1 MNAGIP
7 LGQSSL
13 SLSVRDGRPVLQLP
27 ARTPAS
33 GQPRQPAEHAELPP
47 VEILAVGHGRQ
58 RAGVRHV
65 ETAVGARLELL
76 ETNTDRIGDRHVFRA
91 DLRDPVTGLA
101 ATLELTSPAGISAL
115 RAQVH
120 LRNEGREPVTLLSVS
135 SLVLDGLPVPDDLQL
150 ISGDSDWLGESRFAT
165 VPLRRW
171 LPDLGLANHGGTGK
185 GGYVASTRG
194 TWSTAGRLPVAALV
208 EPATGRAWLWQV
220 EHNGP
225 WHWEVGERYLG
236 TYLAALGP
244 TDADA
249 QWQETLAPGESFS
262 TVPVGLAAVE
272 EGGLEAAAAAM
283 TAYRRAMRRPHA
295 DDKRTALVFNDYM
308 NTLMG
313 DPTTEKL
320 LPLVDAAA
328 AVGAEIFCIDAGWYD
343 EDGDWWDSV
352 GEWEPS
358 RTRFPGGLDEVL
370 DRIRAH
376 GMTPGL
382 WLEPEVVGVRSPL
395 ASKLP
400 LEAFFQ
406 RAGVRHVEQD
416 RFHLDLRH
424 PDAVGHLDSVVDRL
438 VGDHGVGYFKLDY
451 NINPGPGTELDG
463 DSAGAG
469 LLGHNRAHL
478 RWLEGVLDRHPG
490 VLLENCSS
498 GAMRMDYA
506 MLSRLQL
513 QSTSDQQDPLR
524 YPPIA
529 AAAPLSM
536 LPEQAASWAYPQ
548 ADMSAEEIAFT
559 LCTGLAGRLYLSGRL
574 DAMSQ
579 AQRDLVAEGV
589 RVHGQMRPVLRA
601 AVPFWPLGLPSW
613 DDAWICLGLRDPAGD
628 AYLVVWSRPG
638 HAVGTRA
645 PAVGSVDL
653 PLPPE
658 LVGRSVRIAYPQG
671 LGGWH
676 VEATSAGFLRIT
688 ADAGGPTARVL
699 HLPSPQDRP
708 PG

>member
-1 MNAGIP
+1 MDASIP
-7 LGQSSL
+7 LGKSSF
-13 SLSVRDGRPVLQLP
+13 SLVVREGRAVLQLGSRP
-27 ARTPAS
+27 SAAVTEP
-33 GQPRQPAEHAELPP
+33 QPATSDLPELPP

-65 ETAVGARLELL
+65 ETSIGARLELL
-76 ETNTDRIGDRHVFRA
+76 EMATDRVGGDHVLRSN
-91 DLRDPVTGLA
+91 LRDAVTGLA
-101 ATLELTSPAGISAL
+101 VTLELTSPVGVSAL
-115 RAQVH
+115 RAQVNV
-120 LRNEGREPVTLLSVS
+120 RNDGRAPVTLLSVT
-135 SLVLDGLPVPDDLQL
+135 SLVLGGLPRPDDLEL
-150 ISGDSDWLGESRFAT
+150 VHGHSDWLGEGRFAT
-165 VPLRRW
+165 EALRRW
-171 LPDLGLANHGGTGK
+171 LPDLALATHGLTGK
-185 GGYVASTRG
+185 GGYIASSRG
-194 TWSTAGRLPVAALV
+194 TWSTAGQLPVAALL

-220 EHNGP
+220 DHNGP
-225 WHWEVGERYLG
+225 WHWEVGERRHG

-249 QWQETLAPGESFS
+249 QWQQTLAPGETFS
-262 TVPVGLAAVE
+262 TVPVGLAVVE
-272 EGGLEAAAAAM
+272 EGGLEAAVAAM
-283 TAYRRAMRRPHA
+283 TAYRRAMRRPHP
-295 DDKRTALVFNDYM
+295 DDSRTALVFNDYM

-313 DPTTEKL
+313 DPTTDKL
-320 LPLVDAAA
+320 LPLVDAAG

-343 EDGDWWDSV
+343 EDGHWWDSV

-370 DRIRAH
+370 DWIREH

-382 WLEPEVVGVRSPL
+382 WLEPEAVGVRSPL
-395 ASKLP
+395 AAKLP
-400 LEAFFQ
+400 SEAFFQ
-406 RAGVRHVEQD
+406 RAGVRQVEQD

-424 PDAVGHLDSVVDRL
+424 PDAVAHLDSVVDRL
-438 VGDHGVGYFKLDY
+438 VNDHGVGYFKLDY

-463 DSAGAG
+463 ESAGAG

-478 RWLEGVLDRHPG
+478 AWLERVLDRHPR

-529 AAAPLSM
+529 AAAPLSV

-548 ADMSAEEIAFT
+548 PDMSAEQIAFT

-574 DAMSQ
+574 DTMSQ
-579 AQRDLVAEGV
+579 PQRDLVAEGV
-589 RVHGQMRPVLRA
+589 RVHKQMRSVLRV

-613 DDAWICLGLRDPAGD
+613 DDPWICLGLRAPAGD
-628 AYLVVWSRPG
+628 AYLVIWSRPAAG
-638 HAVGTRA
+638 G
-645 PAVGSVDL
+645 PAAGSVDL

-658 LVGRSVRIAYPQG
+658 LVGRSVRIAYPEAFG
-671 LGGWH
+671 AWN
-676 VEATSAGFLRIT
+676 VEPTSAGSLHVTSR
-688 ADAGGPTARVL
+688 AAGPSARVL
-699 HLPSPQDRP
+699 HLPSPQGR
-708 PG
+708 